1 MANYVLVQGGN
12 MSTDTWNRLSGQQIV
27 TETGYMGAKYWDGT
41 IKALISAGNHAYA
54 PELLEESISNLSDHI
69 EQVCTLISEKN
80 LQKVILVGHSYGGLV
95 ITGVAHQ
102 MPHRIQHLVY
112 LDSAIPEPG
121 QSLIEILNMVYCS
134 EDYEAALPEPNPPYV
149 EKLQYDPRRIEK
161 INKIYIRCTNSE
173 FIDVTRLSKEKVEDE
188 KGEWTYFELP
198 SSHIPMADLPEPFY
212 KLLSDIMEL

>member
-1 MANYVLVQGGN
+1 
-12 MSTDTWNRLSGQQIV
+12 
-27 TETGYMGAKYWDGT
+27 
-41 IKALISAGNHAYA
+41 
-54 PELLEESISNLSDHI
+54 
-69 EQVCTLISEKN
+69 

-102 MPHRIQHLVY
+102 MPDRIQHLVY

-134 EDYEAALPEPNPPYV
+134 EDYAVVLPEPSPPYV
-149 EKLQYDPRRIEK
+149 EKLQYDPRRIEN

-173 FIDVTRLSKEKVEDE
+173 FIDVTRLYKGKFEDE
-188 KGEWTYFELP
+188 KGEWAYFEIP

-212 KLLSDIMEL
+212 KLLLDIGIIIDC